1 MEDLGEMNMQYV
13 TAYISGLIAFLII
26 DFIWLKYVALSFYRG
41 HIGHLMLDKP
51 NLGIALLFYLVY
63 VVGVVVLAVNPALE
77 KGQWT
82 IAVFYGGLLGLVAY
96 GTYDITNLATL
107 KTWPPIVSIIDM
119 IWGTVLT
126 ASVAVIAY
134 FVTSAL
140 K

>member
-1 MEDLGEMNMQYV
+1 MQFFI
-13 TAYISGLIAFLII
+13 AYISGLIAFLFI
-26 DFIWLKYVALSFYRG
+26 DFIWLKYIALSFYREQ
-41 HIGHLMLDKP
+41 IGHLMLDKP
-51 NLGIALLFYLVY
+51 NLGIALLFYLFY

-82 IAVFYGGLLGLVAY
+82 TAVLYGGLLGFVAY

-107 KTWPPIVSIIDM
+107 KTWPPIVAVVDM

-134 FVTSAL
+134 FAASAL

>member
-1 MEDLGEMNMQYV
+1 MQFV
-13 TAYISGLIAFLII
+13 IAYISGLIAFLVI
-26 DFIWLKYVALSFYRG
+26 DFIWLKYIALSFYREQ
-41 HIGHLMLDKP
+41 IGHLMLDKP

-82 IAVFYGGLLGLVAY
+82 TAVLYGGLLGFVAY

-107 KTWPPIVSIIDM
+107 KTWPPIVAVVDM

-126 ASVAVIAY
+126 ASVATIAY
-134 FVTSAL
+134 FATSTL

>member
-1 MEDLGEMNMQYV
+1 MQFF
-13 TAYISGLIAFLII
+13 TAYISGLIAFLVI

-41 HIGHLMLDKP
+41 QIGHLMLDKP
-51 NLGIALLFYLVY
+51 NLGIAGLFYLVY

-77 KGQWT
+77 KSQWT
-82 IAVFYGGLLGLVAY
+82 TAVLYGGLLGFVAY

-126 ASVAVIAY
+126 ASVATIAY
-134 FVTSAL
+134 FVTSSFR
-140 K
+140 

>member
-1 MEDLGEMNMQYV
+1 MNF
-13 TAYISGLIAFLII
+13 AISYLAGLIAFLLI
-26 DFIWLKYVALSFYRG
+26 DFVWLKYVALGFYRG

-51 NLGIALLFYLVY
+51 NLAIAGLFYLFY

-82 IAVFYGGLLGLVAY
+82 TALLYGALLGFVAY

-107 KTWPPIVSIIDM
+107 KSWPAVVSVVDM

-126 ASVAVIAY
+126 ASVATISY
-134 FVTSAL
+134 FVTVSL
-140 K
+140 R

>member
-1 MEDLGEMNMQYV
+1 MQHIIAYV
-13 TAYISGLIAFLII
+13 SGLVAFLVI

-41 HIGHLMLDKP
+41 QIGHLMLDKP

-82 IAVFYGGLLGLVAY
+82 TAVLYGGLLGLVAY

-107 KTWPPIVSIIDM
+107 KTWPSIVSIIDM
-119 IWGTVLT
+119 IWGTILT
-126 ASVAVIAY
+126 ASVATIAY

-140 K
+140 R